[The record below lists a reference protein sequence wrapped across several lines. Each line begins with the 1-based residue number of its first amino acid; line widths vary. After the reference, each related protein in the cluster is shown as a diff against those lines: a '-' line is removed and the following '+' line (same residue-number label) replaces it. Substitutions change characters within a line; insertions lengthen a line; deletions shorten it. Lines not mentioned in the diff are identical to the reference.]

1 MNTDVHR
8 SDIGSWIPVSIPSVA
23 RRRVVAGCLLAILVS
38 VGFGGAAPALGS
50 DDAKP
55 EEIANAA
62 LDVLGSLGASPH
74 NNYLVAICR
83 GSDAAMLA
91 GDTALGGFVRYLA
104 KVKATMAVIVAPT
117 GYSADPTYVV
127 YFDGA
132 RPLGAAALEAS
143 DERITE
149 EAIAKAYV
157 PVKGPVA
164 ERKRRAAFTTR
175 TMPLDEGAI
184 EVLVITGWK

>member
-1 MNTDVHR
+1 MKIAP
-8 SDIGSWIPVSIPSVA
+8 SSILPVAVG
-23 RRRVVAGCLLAILVS
+23 RVVAGCLLAVLVS
-38 VGFGGAAPALGS
+38 VGFGGAAPAFGS
-50 DDAKP
+50 DEPKP
-55 EEIANAA
+55 EDIANAA
-62 LDVLGSLGASPH
+62 LDVLNSLGASPH

-83 GSDAAMLA
+83 GADAATFA
-91 GDTALGGFVRYLA
+91 GDTAIGGFVSYLA
-104 KVKATMAVIVAPT
+104 KAKATMAVIVAPT

-143 DERITE
+143 DQRITE
-149 EAIAKAYV
+149 EAIAKAFV
-157 PVKGPVA
+157 SVKGPVA